1 MAHPEARHPAFGSH
15 RTTGGAR
22 PLRIIVGMDPVNTI
36 VWIVA
41 FVVVTVTVTGF
52 SRRIGWSA
60 PFVLVVVGAAASFLP
75 SVPKIELEPEL
86 VLYGLLPPLL
96 FAAAIRTSVID
107 VRARRDG
114 ILLLSVGLVAFTVV
128 TVGLTAWMVV
138 PAISLAAA
146 FAFGAVVAPTD
157 AVAITAIAG
166 RLGLPR
172 RVVTVLEGESLL
184 NDATALVALNAS
196 IAAILS
202 SVSPLSVTAD
212 FAVAVVGGVGVG
224 LLVGWVLSVIRRQ
237 LNAPVLD
244 TSLSLVTPYLAF
256 ILGELVHGSGVL
268 AVVIAGLFL
277 GYRAPVIQSAEAR
290 IAESIN
296 WRTIQFLLE
305 NAVFLFIGL
314 NLESILAGVSLTGTG
329 FWATVWISVLI
340 LAVVLASRVVW
351 MAITT
356 AIYRFGPRR
365 LRERGWSWRTG
376 VAVSF
381 AGMRGVV
388 TLAAVF
394 LLPPETPQR
403 ELLQLLAF
411 VVVVGTLLQGLA
423 LPWIIRRLRLPPPNR
438 AQERIEA
445 QMLLAE
451 AQTAGLARLDAE
463 VNDADEQRVLGR
475 LRTNAVFLADAL
487 DNPAPE
493 DAEPLPAAYN
503 RLRRAMIEAERE
515 AVLAARVEGRYQEPA
530 IRSALAFIDVEE
542 SALKAGSPKR
552 LEG

>member
-1 MAHPEARHPAFGSH
+1 MAPRAGR
-15 RTTGGAR
+15 
-22 PLRIIVGMDPVNTI
+22 LRIIVAMDPVTTI
-36 VWIVA
+36 VWIVV

-60 PFVLVVVGAAASFLP
+60 PFVLVVVGAVASFLP
-75 SVPKIELEPEL
+75 SVPRIELEPEL

-128 TVGLTAWMVV
+128 TVGLTAWLVV
-138 PAISLAAA
+138 PAITLAAA

-202 SVSPLSVTAD
+202 TVSPLSVTGD
-212 FAVAVVGGVGVG
+212 FVVAVVGGVGVG
-224 LLVGWVLSVIRRQ
+224 LAVGWVLAMIRRQ
-237 LNAPVLD
+237 LHAPVLD

-314 NLESILAGVSLTGTG
+314 NLESILEGVRLTGTG
-329 FWATVWISVLI
+329 FWGTVWISVVI
-340 LAVVLASRVVW
+340 LAALLVSRFVW
-351 MAITT
+351 MGITT
-356 AIYRFGPRR
+356 SVYRYGPRR

-423 LPWIIRRLRLPPPNR
+423 LPWVIRRLRLPPPNR
-438 AQERIEA
+438 SQERTEA

-451 AQTAGLARLDAE
+451 AQTAGLARLDSE
-463 VNDADEQRVLGR
+463 VTDADEARVIGR

-487 DNPAPE
+487 DNPAPD

-552 LEG
+552 LEN